1 MRGLVR
7 FLARWGADR
16 SGIAAIEFA
25 ALAPVMLLMMVAS
38 LDLSG
43 ALRERM
49 AIGHILRA
57 GAQVAMA
64 DPGTATVRAAMVGAA
79 QGFTIGTTAGP
90 RTLTLVAQRL
100 CACPGAP
107 DTVVGCTTICTGS
120 QPTYVRYSLQAEKL
134 YDAALVPDMRYAGTL
149 EVQLR

>member
-25 ALAPVMLLMMVAS
+25 ALAPVLLLMVVGS

-49 AIGHILRA
+49 AIGHVLRA

-64 DPGTATVRAAMVGAA
+64 DPGAASVQAAMSGTAEGFSLGA
-79 QGFTIGTTAGP
+79 TAGP
-90 RTLTLVAQRL
+90 RTLTLTAQRI

-107 DTVVGCTTICTGS
+107 DTAVACSTVCTGS
-120 QPTYVRYSLQAEKL
+120 QPTYIRYTLQAEKL
-134 YDAALVPDMRYAGTL
+134 YDAALVPDMRYSGTL
-149 EVQLR
+149 EVQIR